1 LRNVPFGSMLSKN
14 TLPDLALVVELFSA
28 WLGVEA

>member
-1 LRNVPFGSMLSKN
+1 MLLKN

>member
-1 LRNVPFGSMLSKN
+1 MLSKN
-14 TLPDLALVVELFSA
+14 ALPDLALVVELFSP

>member
-1 LRNVPFGSMLSKN
+1 MLDFRNGSMLSKN

>member
-1 LRNVPFGSMLSKN
+1 MLSKN
-14 TLPDLALVVELFSA
+14 ALADLALVVELFSP

>member
-1 LRNVPFGSMLSKN
+1 MLSKN

-28 WLGVEA
+28 WLGVQA